1 MKLEETIIPD
11 LEIIKPKINGD
22 NRGYFLE
29 SFKSPEF
36 ELNGL
41 PTNFV
46 QQNQSKSKKNILR
59 GLHYQL
65 NYAQGKLVWVSLGSV
80 LDIALDIRIGSPT
93 FGKYASFML
102 DDKDHQRLYI
112 PKGFAHGFCV
122 LSQEAIFQ
130 YMCTEVY
137 HPEDEYGV
145 LWNDPEI
152 SINWPNG
159 EKIVSDRDTKWPNL
173 NEIDPKKLPKY

>member
-11 LEIIKPKINGD
+11 LKIIKPKINGD

-65 NYAQGKLVWVSLGSV
+65 NLSL
-80 LDIALDIRIGSPT
+80 IHI
-93 FGKYASFML
+93 
-102 DDKDHQRLYI
+102 
-112 PKGFAHGFCV
+112 
-122 LSQEAIFQ
+122 
-130 YMCTEVY
+130 
-137 HPEDEYGV
+137 
-145 LWNDPEI
+145 
-152 SINWPNG
+152 
-159 EKIVSDRDTKWPNL
+159 
-173 NEIDPKKLPKY
+173 

>member
-1 MKLEETIIPD
+1 M
-11 LEIIKPKINGD
+11 KINLKKINRPVKINQKKFFD
-22 NRGYFLE
+22 QRGYFQEIFLKKY
-29 SFKSPEF
+29 FNLDIKF
-36 ELNGL
+36 TALA
-41 PTNFV
+41 
-46 QQNQSKSKKNILR
+46 KSKKNVIR
-59 GLHYQL
+59 GLHFQ
-65 NYAQGKLVWVSLGSV
+65 NPPYAQGKLVWVSLGSV